1 MLNYSL
7 QNDPEFLPF
16 LTLGFFCG
24 VRPDGELQ
32 KLYWTDVRL
41 DGEPPQVVV
50 RPEVSKSK
58 RRRRFIDLN
67 PNAVAWIEAY
77 LRSGH
82 PLSGKVVPFSASTLK
97 RKRND
102 LCRATGVTWIQQGMR
117 HTYCSNW
124 LAMHGDI
131 NKLVLQSGHTDT
143 QTMWEHYHRG
153 TTKGEAEKFWN
164 IHPSASDSKIV
175 PFQTVGTTAS

>member
-1 MLNYSL
+1 MFQRALDKDVEL
-7 QNDPEFLPF
+7 LPF

-32 KLYWTDVRL
+32 KLNWSDVHL
-41 DGEPPQVVV
+41 SEENPQVVI
-50 RPEVSKSK
+50 RPEVSKTK
-58 RRRRFIDLN
+58 RRRRFIDLS
-67 PNAVAWIEAY
+67 PNALAWIEVY
-77 LRSGH
+77 RRSGQ
-82 PLSGKVVPFSASTLK
+82 PLNGKVVPFSASTLK

-117 HTYCSNW
+117 HTYCSSW

-153 TTKGEAEKFWN
+153 MTQAEAEKFW
-164 IHPSASDSKIV
+164 SIV
-175 PFQTVGTTAS
+175 PTKVDAKIIAFASA